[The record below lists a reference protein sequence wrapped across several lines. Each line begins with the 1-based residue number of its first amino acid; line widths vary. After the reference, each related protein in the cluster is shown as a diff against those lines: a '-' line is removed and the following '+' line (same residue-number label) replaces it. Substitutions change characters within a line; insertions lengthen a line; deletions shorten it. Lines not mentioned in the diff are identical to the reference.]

1 MVLNGRGWGPGGA
14 EICTCEIRKMEVELI
29 TELLISYDI
38 RMQDKE
44 KGGNREERAQS
55 ARPRAWGWGGG
66 PGPGAQRENSKTQ
79 LTPQPL
85 R

>member
-1 MVLNGRGWGPGGA
+1 
-14 EICTCEIRKMEVELI
+14 MEVELNKEI
-29 TELLISYDI
+29 LIAYDI

-44 KGGNREERAQS
+44 KGGKREERAQS